1 MYVFSVLMGNFFCFN
16 QFFSITVSNF
26 VRKKTKDEEAVD
38 NIDYDYFP
46 DIHEG
51 RGWERHL
58 GCDVLESGKSLRL
71 S

>member
-38 NIDYDYFP
+38 NIDYAYSP

-51 RGWERHL
+51 RG
-58 GCDVLESGKSLRL
+58 
-71 S
+71 

>member
-26 VRKKTKDEEAVD
+26 VRKKTKDEEDVD
-38 NIDYDYFP
+38 NIDYAYSP